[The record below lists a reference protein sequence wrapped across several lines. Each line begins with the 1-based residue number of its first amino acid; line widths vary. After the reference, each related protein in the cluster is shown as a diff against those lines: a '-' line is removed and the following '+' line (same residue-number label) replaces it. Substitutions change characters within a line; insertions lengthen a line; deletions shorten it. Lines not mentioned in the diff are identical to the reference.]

1 MHLNEFTQKYD
12 EDGATKEFK
21 IKTRARKLIVGVAKM
36 RGVPVWKAA
45 TSLLY
50 ELFVG
55 VRGQFYAQDFS

>member
-21 IKTRARKLIVGVAKM
+21 IKTRACKLIVGVAKM
-36 RGVPVWKAA
+36 TGVPVWKAA
-45 TSLLY
+45 PSLLY
-50 ELFVG
+50 ELFIG